1 MLVAGDKCL
10 VDTANYSIQLDGYSI
25 VACSVSGR
33 EITLAHYGIEEKAYF
48 TFKDLTEKAQMG
60 HSFYKLPSSTFRY
73 TR

>member
-10 VDTANYSIQLDGYSI
+10 VDTANHSIQLDGCFI
-25 VACSVSGR
+25 VACSVSGQ

-48 TFKDLTEKAQMG
+48 TFKDLTEKAMMG